1 MQALVECRSLKK
13 YFQTNDGVVQAVDNV
28 SFTIEKGDTVG
39 LVGESGC
46 GKSTIGRT
54 MLKLVEANAGKLLF
68 KGKNIFELTRQELQ
82 ALRSEMGIIFQNPYS
97 SLNPRMNV
105 LNIVGEPLKTHTKTS
120 KKEIRIKVLDCLN
133 LVGLKPEH
141 LNRFPHQFSGGQ
153 RQRIAIAR
161 SLALSPEFLILDE
174 PTSALDVSVQAQV
187 LNLISDLQKRYN
199 LTYLFITH
207 DLHVVKHI
215 ANKILVMYLGKLI
228 ESGPVNKVFSNPLHP
243 YTQALLSAIPSAN
256 PSVRKKRTLLEGDV
270 PSPINPPKGC
280 RFHTRCPMVEPQ
292 CREKEPETKIFGE
305 HQVACFLV

>member
-1 MQALVECRSLKK
+1 MQPLVECCNLKK
-13 YFQTNDGVVQAVDNV
+13 YFQTGDGVVQAVDDI
-28 SFTIEKGDTVG
+28 SFTIQPGETIG

-54 MLKLVEANAGKLLF
+54 MLKLVEPNAGKLLF
-68 KGKNIFELTRQELQ
+68 KGRNIYEMNRQELQ
-82 ALRSEMGIIFQNPYS
+82 SLRREMGIIFQNPYS
-97 SLNPRMNV
+97 SLNPRMKV
-105 LNIVGEPLKTHTKTS
+105 LDIVGEPLKTHTKI
-120 KKEIRIKVLDCLN
+120 KGKERKAKVLEYLSQ
-133 LVGLKPEH
+133 VGLKPEH

-161 SLALSPEFLILDE
+161 SLTLNPSFLILDE

-187 LNLISDLQKRYN
+187 LNLIRDLQIEKD

-215 ANKILVMYLGKLI
+215 AGRILVMYLGKLV
-228 ESGPVNKVFSNPLHP
+228 ESGPVEAVFNNPRHP
-243 YTQALLSAIPSAN
+243 YTQALLSAIPNPN

-280 RFHTRCPMVEPQ
+280 RFHTRCPKVQPQ
-292 CREKEPETKIFGE
+292 CREKQPETKSFGE
-305 HQVACFLV
+305 HQVACFLA